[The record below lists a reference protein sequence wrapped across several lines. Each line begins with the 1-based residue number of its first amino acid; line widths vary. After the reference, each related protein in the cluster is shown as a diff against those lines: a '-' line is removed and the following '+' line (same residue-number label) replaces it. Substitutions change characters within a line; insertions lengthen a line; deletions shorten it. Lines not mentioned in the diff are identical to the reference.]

1 MKMTNLESTCA
12 VGAVLGEGRRLCG
25 LSVKE
30 FCREAGISMHS
41 YYRLIRKKRPNR

>member
-1 MKMTNLESTCA
+1 MMNLESTCA
-12 VGAVLGEGRRLCG
+12 VGAVLSEGHRQCG

-41 YYRLIRKKRPNR
+41 YYRLMRKKRLNR

>member
-1 MKMTNLESTCA
+1 MNLESTCA
-12 VGAVLGEGRRLCG
+12 VGAVLSEGRRQGG

-41 YYRLIRKKRPNR
+41 YYRLMRKKRPNR

>member
-1 MKMTNLESTCA
+1 MKREQSESTCA
-12 VGAVLGEGRRLCG
+12 VGAVLSEGRYQCG

-41 YYRLIRKKRPNR
+41 YYRLMHKKRPNR

>member
-12 VGAVLGEGRRLCG
+12 VGTVLSEGRCLCG

-41 YYRLIRKKRPNR
+41 YYRLMYKKRPNR

>member
-12 VGAVLGEGRRLCG
+12 VGAVLSGGRRQCG